1 MSKHVKREI
10 DNGLSVLAQ
19 SIIDENSLD
28 YINIEEIVFVKYLK
42 DIKSGDVLGRCCLL
56 GDRTQFL
63 SDKKFMIEFPPEYYK
78 LTSDQQRR
86 VMHHEL
92 LHIHPKGDRLV
103 DHDIQEFLEIAE
115 KYDGLD
121 LYKKIKLLKQEWNNG
136 KEGKKIKRGK
146 IKVEDGDDNE

>member
-63 SDKKFMIEFPPEYYK
+63 SDKKFMIDHFYQK
-78 LTSDQQRR
+78 L
-86 VMHHEL
+86 
-92 LHIHPKGDRLV
+92 
-103 DHDIQEFLEIAE
+103 F
-115 KYDGLD
+115 
-121 LYKKIKLLKQEWNNG
+121 KLPSFMSTES
-136 KEGKKIKRGK
+136 GKKAAENRVLFMKDFIEQLNYEVWGK
-146 IKVEDGDDNE
+146 K